1 VIERLHIRDLAIV
14 EDAQLE
20 FGPGLNVLTGETG
33 AGKSI
38 VLGALG
44 LLVGRRA
51 AADTVRDGA
60 KEASVEA
67 IFRTDWLP
75 ELEAELAERGF
86 LTPVDAAEEDGEE
99 GQEEE
104 AEGGGHE
111 LVVRRT
117 VARAGTKA
125 GAKAGRSRARV
136 AGELVPVS
144 TLAELFDGRIEISS
158 QHSSQA
164 LLRPESHARYLD
176 AAGELG
182 GVALRVREH
191 FEAVR
196 ELDVERADLE
206 AAAEERA
213 RRLDFLRFQLNEID
227 EVGLAE
233 GELEQLDRDHG
244 RLAHAEGLRG
254 DAVVAARAL
263 VGDDAGEGGAADGV
277 ATAERHL
284 ETMAGLDASL
294 APQLERVR
302 SLEAELRDLGADV
315 ERYADGIESDPGR
328 LAQLEE
334 RIQQVERLRRKY
346 GQGEAEILA
355 FRAEVAGELGQVEGA
370 DDRLEQIAAL
380 RAAAVAELDKAA
392 KKLTKGREKA
402 GRMLSKRAQAT
413 LAELD
418 MPKARFTVSLEPI
431 ANLQQLPEGVT
442 SGPGGAEAPE
452 FRFSANEG
460 EAPRSLQKV
469 ASGGELSRVFLS
481 IKNALRPWGANM
493 VLVFDEVDAGIGGRA
508 AERVGRVLAE
518 LATEH
523 QVLCIT
529 HLPQIAAFASTH
541 FRVEKETRKGRTRT
555 LLEAVEGDAR
565 VDEIARM
572 AGGADVSDAT
582 RAHARALIEAASKG

>member
-67 IFRTDWLP
+67 IFRTDLLP

-86 LTPVDAAEEDGEE
+86 LSVADGEAEEDDG
-99 GQEEE
+99 
-104 AEGGGHE
+104 GGGHE
-111 LVVRRT
+111 LVVRRS
-117 VARAGTKA
+117 VAA
-125 GAKAGRSRARV
+125 AGRGRARV
-136 AGELVPVS
+136 AGELVPVA
-144 TLAELFDGRIEISS
+144 TLAELFDGRVEISS

-176 AAGELG
+176 AAGGLG
-182 GVALRVREH
+182 PVVEDVRRH
-191 FEAVR
+191 YEAVR
-196 ELDVERADLE
+196 ELDAERAQLE

-213 RRLDFLRFQLNEID
+213 RRLDFLRFQLSEID
-227 EVGLAE
+227 EVGLGE
-233 GELEQLDRDHG
+233 GELDELDRDHG
-244 RLAHAEGLRG
+244 RLAHAEGLHG
-254 DAVVAARAL
+254 DAVAAARAL
-263 VGDDAGEGGAADGV
+263 AGDDAGEGGAADGV
-277 ATAERHL
+277 STAERHV
-284 ETMAGLDASL
+284 EAMAALDPGL
-294 APQLERVR
+294 APELERVR
-302 SLEAELRDLGADV
+302 SLEAELRDLAADL

-346 GQGEAEILA
+346 GRSEADILG
-355 FRAEVAGELGQVEGA
+355 FRAQVASELGEVEGA
-370 DDRLEQIAAL
+370 DDRLGEIEAL
-380 RAAAVAELDKAA
+380 RASAAGALGVAA
-392 KKLTKGREKA
+392 KKLTKGRQKA
-402 GRMLSKRAQAT
+402 ARMLAKRAQAT

-418 MPKARFTVSLEPI
+418 MPKASFSVSLEPI

-469 ASGGELSRVFLS
+469 ASGGELSRVFLA

-541 FRVEKETRKGRTRT
+541 FRVQKESRKGRTRT
-555 LLEAVEGDAR
+555 VLEAVSGDAR
-565 VDEIARM
+565 IDEIARM
-572 AGGADVSDAT
+572 AGGAEVSEAT
-582 RAHARALIEAASKG
+582 RAHARALIEAAAQG